1 VRPAIVGRWTL
12 PIGSSSA
19 LLFGLALALVEMSG
33 WKMNYLR
40 HGIGIAGVLLAGT
53 CVILLFGFSGAT
65 LRSPVSLRWPVLLP
79 SDKPSAALVPIVRP
93 QPSKTATPTP
103 INSAELMNLRNEN
116 IKLKIENGR
125 LRKGKPARI
134 ASALPIPSPCVSVT
148 PTVITSPKMN
158 MGDCVEL
165 MGEQQLLDS
174 ANQELHELS
183 KNYGTAE
190 GQEKYNA
197 ALYRQAQA
205 AANVANLANR
215 LCQ

>member
-1 VRPAIVGRWTL
+1 
-12 PIGSSSA
+12 
-19 LLFGLALALVEMSG
+19 
-33 WKMNYLR
+33 
-40 HGIGIAGVLLAGT
+40 
-53 CVILLFGFSGAT
+53 
-65 LRSPVSLRWPVLLP
+65 
-79 SDKPSAALVPIVRP
+79 
-93 QPSKTATPTP
+93 
-103 INSAELMNLRNEN
+103 
-116 IKLKIENGR
+116 
-125 LRKGKPARI
+125 
-134 ASALPIPSPCVSVT
+134 
-148 PTVITSPKMN
+148 MN